1 MNFTPSAFGREYN
14 YPFKLCKQ
22 TLVAE
27 AINKAK
33 EDYRSGLSKR
43 QEVITMPPPGPTL
56 WEEAGENSRRL
67 FLNPLVLWSVGL
79 PVWFLLWL
87 LVTGSGVLAFGAI
100 AITAVVV
107 GLFKQT
113 GLLFILIAG
122 VLFLLLVLMS
132 DVGVLR

>member
-1 MNFTPSAFGREYN
+1 M
-14 YPFKLCKQ
+14 
-22 TLVAE
+22 
-27 AINKAK
+27 
-33 EDYRSGLSKR
+33 
-43 QEVITMPPPGPTL
+43 
-56 WEEAGENSRRL
+56 
-67 FLNPLVLWSVGL
+67 
-79 PVWFLLWL
+79 
-87 LVTGSGVLAFGAI
+87 TGSGVLAFGAI